1 MDIERPREEACE
13 DQTETWGMGPRTEG
27 ICSHWKLKEARKDP
41 PLEPSEG
48 AWPCPHLELG
58 LPPFRTV
65 RGYISVVV
73 NHIVCG
79 HLLQQ
84 PQAIKT
90 QLEP

>member
-1 MDIERPREEACE
+1 
-13 DQTETWGMGPRTEG
+13 MGPRTEG